1 MEDEL
6 RAGLRESYGRKAR
19 ERDLDAIRP
28 WKAEERLRFLN
39 LLQAEDRRTLLE
51 LGAGPGKDGV
61 FFRDQGLEAACID
74 FSPEMVVLSARARA
88 SRRA

>member
-6 RAGLRESYGRKAR
+6 QAGLRESYGRKTR

-51 LGAGPGKDGV
+51 LGAGPGKDSA
-61 FFRDQGLEAACID
+61 FFRDRGLDVVCID
-74 FSPEMVVLSARARA
+74 LSPEMVALCESKA